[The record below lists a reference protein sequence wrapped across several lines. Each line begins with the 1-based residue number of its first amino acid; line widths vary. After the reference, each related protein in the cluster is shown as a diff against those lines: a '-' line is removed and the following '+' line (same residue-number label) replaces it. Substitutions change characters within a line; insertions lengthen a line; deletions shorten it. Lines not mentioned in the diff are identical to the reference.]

1 MTPHDLLAA
10 ARDLV
15 ERPADDTAAVW
26 GRAATLLT
34 RQALEGAMA
43 DLLTTRAPGSQ
54 AASFSA
60 QLLVLGDVL
69 DDPTLAARAAYTW
82 SALSRASH
90 QQGDE
95 LPAGDKQLRRW
106 IETVGELVGAA

>member
-1 MTPHDLLAA
+1 MTPRQLLDA

-15 ERPADDTAAVW
+15 ERPGDDTAGLW
-26 GRAATLLT
+26 SRAATLLT

-43 DLLTTRAPGSQ
+43 ETLVARAPGSQ

-60 QLLVLGDVL
+60 QLLVLGEVL
-69 DDPTLAARAAYTW
+69 EDSELAARAAYTW

-90 QQGDE
+90 QQGHE
-95 LPAGDKQLRRW
+95 LSAGDKELRRW
-106 IETVGELVGAA
+106 MELVGELVG